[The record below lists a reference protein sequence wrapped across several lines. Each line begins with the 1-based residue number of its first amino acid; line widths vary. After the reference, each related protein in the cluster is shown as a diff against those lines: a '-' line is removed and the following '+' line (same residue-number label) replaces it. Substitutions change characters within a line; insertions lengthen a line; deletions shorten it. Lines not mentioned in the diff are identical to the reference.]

1 MLLSYERPMKGLG
14 ISTPVYLAWVH
25 ACGRALSP
33 DSHCDCGVGRSPA
46 GRSWTMYN
54 SRPTPVNS
62 RAGPADVRLAGGVR
76 LIYGV
81 WHRGGGRPDRRTAD
95 GVNGSLAAFTAELW
109 SVGQSAS

>member
-1 MLLSYERPMKGLG
+1 
-14 ISTPVYLAWVH
+14 
-25 ACGRALSP
+25 
-33 DSHCDCGVGRSPA
+33 
-46 GRSWTMYN
+46 MYN